1 MEAEIFWEK
10 VNQRLTELEKTK
22 EWLCDKV
29 CLNYGSLRNRIHL
42 GRMPGF
48 DDAMKI
54 LKALDF
60 TMEGFEA
67 YPGIAKNDV
76 LNLPVYEQAFSAGKG
91 QYVPDDAEILE
102 YVAVPKDL
110 KAYSRNLRAA
120 YVRGDSMEPTLSD
133 GDRIIFDDLGYDG
146 QDGIYAILYNGAGF
160 VKRLQRTKN
169 TLRIISDNKIYPPME
184 EAGQSEN
191 FMVIGKVRYVVHK
204 IQG

>member
-1 MEAEIFWEK
+1 MDAEIFWEK

-29 CLNYGSLRNRIHL
+29 GLNYGSLRNRIHL

-76 LNLPVYEQAFSAGKG
+76 LNLPVYEQAFSAGRG
-91 QYVPDDAEILE
+91 QEF
-102 YVAVPKDL
+102 
-110 KAYSRNLRAA
+110 
-120 YVRGDSMEPTLSD
+120 GDSSE
-133 GDRIIFDDLGYDG
+133 II
-146 QDGIYAILYNGAGF
+146 
-160 VKRLQRTKN
+160 
-169 TLRIISDNKIYPPME
+169 E
-184 EAGQSEN
+184 E
-191 FMVIGKVRYVVHK
+191 I
-204 IQG
+204 